1 MTFHLMFAG
10 VLLVGV
16 LIGILICKV
25 FARNEGVLR
34 IDHTDPEKDV
44 YRFDIVDFDRL
55 NKKKKIT
62 LKVDNSADLSQ
73 D

>member
-1 MTFHLMFAG
+1 MTFYLMFIGAFLIGVFVG
-10 VLLVGV
+10 VLL
-16 LIGILICKV
+16 CKGLS
-25 FARNEGVLR
+25 RYEGVLR